1 MSYTVFAVVQI
12 LAAAG
17 CMWVMMKSVQRP
29 FWATLTMVL
38 ALSAVTGGVLRIA
51 LDVFRSDFAFY
62 LMSVTFPFTS
72 AAMLS
77 LLMLTA
83 LTVIYRALSGQR
95 L

>member
-1 MSYTVFAVVQI
+1 MTYSVFAVLQI
-12 LAAAG
+12 MAALL
-17 CMWVMMKSVQRP
+17 CLWLMMKSVQRP
-29 FWATLTMVL
+29 FWATLSSLL
-38 ALSAVTGGVLRIA
+38 ALAAVSGGVLRIA

-77 LLMLTA
+77 LMMLTA
-83 LTVIYRALSGQR
+83 ITMIYRALSGQR